1 MKKIKNFL
9 HEIKNGEKM
18 KDFLPSTTL
27 YNMFHHFS
35 KKNAK
40 GIAIFEYC
48 LYKISDMKWRNFDD
62 YKEDNPVNQLL
73 LHGAM
78 YKSLL
83 DIYKKYLGFNLD
95 DPFFNQHPSV
105 KPIALSWD
113 EYIKLPKKYRGI
125 WKQTDEG
132 YVLNITKQPMVII
145 VLKKQ
150 KNRLK
155 QLLKRAD
162 ILLPVIYKEKTPDI
176 DFGGKLQLFKA
187 CSESAFV
194 SNSISANCVN
204 DEQLNTIKEM
214 YDIFIEISK
223 ITLPVRTFVSVQQTS
238 GALQIFD
245 EYVKEQKRKNI
256 FINTKEQINAAKTQE
271 QIELQKAKQKYE
283 QNTKNINEEY
293 RKLHTEILDALKQQT
308 DVKIK

>member
-27 YNMFHHFS
+27 YNMLHHFS

-40 GIAIFEYC
+40 GIAIFEDC
-48 LYKISDMKWRNFDD
+48 LYKISDMKWLNFDD
-62 YKEDNPVNQLL
+62 YKEDNPANQVL

-78 YKSLL
+78 YKALL

-95 DPFFNQHPSV
+95 DPFFNQYPSV

-125 WKQTDEG
+125 WEQTDEG

-145 VLKKQ
+145 VIKKQ

-176 DFGGKLQLFKA
+176 DFGGKLQLFETPSKTA
-187 CSESAFV
+187 VFP
-194 SNSISANCVN
+194 NSISAKCIN

-223 ITLPVRTFVSVQQTS
+223 ITLPVRTLVSVQQTS
-238 GALQIFD
+238 GAPQIFA

-271 QIELQKAKQKYE
+271 QIELQKVKQKYE
-283 QNTKNINEEY
+283 QNAKNIKEEY
-293 RKLHTEILDALKQQT
+293 RKLHTEMLNALKQQT